1 MYFFLNI
8 LYIFFGKGLLLLNKC
23 FFCDSFCKS
32 KIFLSGG
39 FCLRNML
46 LECDVYIIFYMSS
59 LNFFYYRSIW
69 FVNKLVM
76 NVFKEEFKI

>member
-1 MYFFLNI
+1 MIVFVRVKFFW
-8 LYIFFGKGLLLLNKC
+8 C
-23 FFCDSFCKS
+23 R
-32 KIFLSGG
+32 G

-59 LNFFYYRSIW
+59 LNVFYYRSIW

>member
-1 MYFFLNI
+1 
-8 LYIFFGKGLLLLNKC
+8 
-23 FFCDSFCKS
+23 
-32 KIFLSGG
+32 
-39 FCLRNML
+39 ML

-59 LNFFYYRSIW
+59 LNVFYYRSIW